1 MKFLTLDYI
10 KQQLRIDWSEEDTLL
25 DEYGKAAEDTVLNL
39 LNRDYQDLLYQY
51 GEVPAP
57 LVQAAMLLVGQSYQ
71 HREPSSAQNM
81 SAVPYA
87 FDLLIKPYMRLTSDR
102 DCIPQQVVTLG
113 SQEKILIT
121 ADLPD
126 DLTMTEVDFEVEVM
140 NAEAKDKKKTFSKT
154 ECILTDEGDYVVII
168 DTDDYGVGMLMVK
181 VTFQIPDQ
189 DFPSG
194 FRKSV
199 VRINPHITIRG

>member
-87 FDLLIKPYMRLTSDR
+87 FDLLIKPYMRLTSDK

-140 NAEAKDKKKTFSKT
+140 NAEAKDKKKTFKKT
-154 ECILTDEGDYVVII
+154 ECILTDDGDYVVII

-181 VTFQIPDQ
+181 VTFMIPDK
-189 DFPSG
+189 DFPDG

-199 VRINPHITIRG
+199 VRINPYITIRG

>member
-10 KQQLRIDWSEEDTLL
+10 KQQLRINWSEEDTLL
-25 DEYGKAAEDTVLNL
+25 DEYGKAAEDTLLNL
-39 LNRDYQDLLYQY
+39 LNRSYHDMLESY

-57 LVQAAMLLVGQSYQ
+57 LVQAAMMLVGESYQ
-71 HREPSSAQNM
+71 HREPSSAQNL
-81 SAVPYA
+81 SSVPYS
-87 FDLLIKPYMRLTSDR
+87 FDLLIKPYMRLTSEPCGIR
-102 DCIPQQVVTLG
+102 QQTVTLG

-121 ADLPD
+121 SELPD
-126 DLTMTEVDFEVEVM
+126 DLTMQDVDFSVEVM
-140 NAEAKDKKKTFSKT
+140 NADAKDKKKTFKKT

-168 DTDDYGVGMLMVK
+168 DTDDYGIGTLMVK

-194 FRKSV
+194 VRKSV
-199 VRINPHITIRG
+199 VRINPHISIRG

>member
-25 DEYGKAAEDTVLNL
+25 DEYGKAAEDTLLNL
-39 LNRDYQDLLYQY
+39 LNRSYQDLLESY

-81 SAVPYA
+81 SAVPYT
-87 FDLLIKPYMRLTSDR
+87 FDLLIKPYMRLTSEP
-102 DCIPQQVVTLG
+102 CGIPQQTVTLG

-121 ADLPD
+121 ANLPD
-126 DLTMTEVDFEVEVM
+126 GLTMQDVDFTVEVV
-140 NAEAKDKKKTFSKT
+140 NADAKDKKKIFKKT
-154 ECILTDEGDYVVII
+154 ECILTDEGDYVVLI
-168 DTDDYGVGMLMVK
+168 DTADFGVGTLMCK
-181 VTFQIPDQ
+181 VTFQIPDT
-189 DFPSG
+189 DFPG
-194 FRKSV
+194 GYRKTV
-199 VRINPHITIRG
+199 VNINPHITIRG

>member
-1 MKFLTLDYI
+1 MKFLTIDYI

-39 LNRDYQDLLYQY
+39 LNRNYQDLLEQY

-81 SAVPYA
+81 SAVPYT
-87 FDLLIKPYMRLTSDR
+87 FDLLIKPYMRLTPDKG
-102 DCIPQQVVTLG
+102 CIPQQVVTLG

-126 DLTMTEVDFEVEVM
+126 GLTMLEVDFTVEVI
-140 NAEAKDKKKTFSKT
+140 NADAKDKKKTFSKT
-154 ECILTDEGDYVVII
+154 ECILTDEGDYVVLI
-168 DTDDYGVGMLMVK
+168 DTSDFGVGTLMCK
-181 VTFQIPDQ
+181 VTFQIPDA
-189 DFPSG
+189 DFPG
-194 FRKSV
+194 GYRKTV
-199 VRINPHITIRG
+199 VNINPHISIRG

>member
-25 DEYGKAAEDTVLNL
+25 DEYGKAAEDTLLNL
-39 LNRDYQDLLYQY
+39 LNRSYHDLLESY

-57 LVQAAMLLVGQSYQ
+57 LVQAAMLLVGESYQ
-71 HREPSSAQNM
+71 HREPSSAQNL
-81 SAVPYA
+81 SSV
-87 FDLLIKPYMRLTSDR
+87 DLLIKPYMRLTSEPCGIR
-102 DCIPQQVVTLG
+102 QQIVTLG

-121 ADLPD
+121 SELPD
-126 DLTMTEVDFEVEVM
+126 DLTMQDVDFSVEVM
-140 NAEAKDKKKTFSKT
+140 NAEAKDKKKTFDKAD
-154 ECILTDEGDYVVII
+154 CILTDEGDYVVII

-181 VTFQIPDQ
+181 VTFQIPDA

-199 VRINPHITIRG
+199 VRINPHITIKG